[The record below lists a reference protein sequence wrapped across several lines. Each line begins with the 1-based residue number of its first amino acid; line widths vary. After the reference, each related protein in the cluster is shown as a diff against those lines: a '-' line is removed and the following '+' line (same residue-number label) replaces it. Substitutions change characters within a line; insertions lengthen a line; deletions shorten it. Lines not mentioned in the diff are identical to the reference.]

1 MRIDSPTIIGNLSAT
16 GTIYTPSLSVLA
28 LSSAINYAPLTITG
42 SNSQSLFQSIQNI
55 TPGVSASTDISVY
68 NDTGNYLDM
77 GIASSTYNGNLFG
90 PTFNVVGAGDSYLY
104 TTANNL
110 VLGTSLSSNT
120 FTNDIVMF
128 TGGTLSGA
136 SGVGNERMRITTGG
150 NVGIGTSTPNSA
162 LTVVGAISASGTG
175 SFDYL
180 NINSSVSPYYVF
192 FKDGVRYVQSQS
204 SDHWSFGASG
214 PTISFRAATSVAGT
228 NGGIN
233 FGPAASLNWGSDN
246 SRVGANIDLALWR
259 DSSNTLALRN
269 SLNPQAFNIYN
280 TYTSATSAERA
291 SLKWVNNTFVIGTET
306 LPTSASNRDMAFQTA
321 SSTRMTITSGGLVGI
336 GTSTPNSALTVV
348 GAISASGTGSF
359 DYLNINSSVSPY
371 YVFFKDGVRY
381 VQSQSSDH
389 WSFGASGPTISF
401 RAATSVAGTN
411 GGINFGPAASLN
423 WGSDNSRVG
432 ANIDLALWRD
442 SSNTLALRNSLNPQA
457 FNIYNTYTSA
467 TSAER
472 ASLKWVNN
480 TFVIGTE
487 TLPTSAS
494 NRDMAFQTASSTR
507 MTITSGGL
515 VGIGTSTPNSALTV
529 VGAISATGTGTMTST
544 LTNSLSVNGQTKVL
558 AFNIG
563 DGIIGNNFAGTN
575 IWNISRSNTP
585 TNAGLN
591 LAATGGITFSTN
603 PNSPTSTI
611 AMTLSANG
619 YVGIGTTTPNEK
631 LTVVGN
637 ISATG
642 VVTHGSYLVANLPAA
657 ASYLFGIAGVTN
669 ALTPTV
675 GLTVM
680 TGGAAKCLVCS
691 NGTNWIVTALL

>member
-150 NVGIGTSTPNSA
+150 N
-162 LTVVGAISASGTG
+162 
-175 SFDYL
+175 
-180 NINSSVSPYYVF
+180 
-192 FKDGVRYVQSQS
+192 
-204 SDHWSFGASG
+204 
-214 PTISFRAATSVAGT
+214 
-228 NGGIN
+228 
-233 FGPAASLNWGSDN
+233 
-246 SRVGANIDLALWR
+246 
-259 DSSNTLALRN
+259 
-269 SLNPQAFNIYN
+269 
-280 TYTSATSAERA
+280 
-291 SLKWVNNTFVIGTET
+291 
-306 LPTSASNRDMAFQTA
+306 
-321 SSTRMTITSGGLVGI
+321 VGI